1 MRHFLIGSVNFRQ
14 STLGSNERVREDR
27 QESGAPARGDDRAV
41 VVDSSGQNVPIMFQS
56 VD

>member
-27 QESGAPARGDDRAV
+27 QESGAPARRYDRAV
-41 VVDSSGQNVPIMFQS
+41 VCDSA
-56 VD
+56 